1 MIREQLYEQ
10 PSETEFDAIHLFIFL
25 GHFSFCKGIIHKHPL
40 KKLDQQAV
48 IKLQPFINH

>member
-10 PSETEFDAIHLFIFL
+10 PSETVIHIYFFGGSRLIL
-25 GHFSFCKGIIHKHPL
+25 YTTGIIHKHPL